1 MIHFILIRQQRWRK
15 LFRAEITGIMT
26 YTLLEQPTFTYRM
39 VVSSTENHALA
50 GILTKAMYAMPQ
62 NLVEDLAA
70 QYTTYKAAELTFVDW
85 IRLHP
90 VVTVLVLLIFGWPLT
105 TMAVI
110 AMRLSARK
118 KAQKA
123 AREKAEELAELAE
136 HVQAANK
143 AKTAFLS
150 HMSHDMR
157 TPLNAIMGFTGIAMK
172 NNPSDEVKNCLEKI
186 DESSEHLL
194 SLINDVLDLARVESG
209 KVKYNPV
216 PADLKSITDS
226 ALDITK
232 GFLTNRDISFK
243 IQREEAKI
251 LNVLVDPV
259 RLRDVL
265 VNILSNAV
273 KFTPDG
279 GTITFEAR
287 CQEKGGDGY
296 INMHYRIL
304 DTGIGMSEEFT
315 KQAIQMIGEN
325 IGIDLMLLDINM
337 PQMNGFEVLEIMKRS
352 QCIAETP
359 VIMISSEDAVNTMR
373 KAYELGI
380 TDYITRPFD
389 SVIVKKRVQNTL
401 GLYMN
406 QKHLIN
412 VVYDQVYEKE
422 ENNNIMIQIMSNI
435 LGSRNSESREHILH
449 IKTAT
454 EMMLRQLVKV
464 TDAYPLTEA
473 DIALITTASSLHD
486 IGKIRI
492 PEEILNKPGRLT
504 DEEFKIMKNHSELGA
519 AIIKDMDFPQDHP
532 LVHTA
537 WEICRWHHE
546 RWDGKGYPDGLKGEE
561 IPISAQVVAIVDVY
575 DALTSER
582 CYKKAFDHD
591 TAIQMIL
598 DGQCGQ
604 FNPILL
610 KCLKEL
616 SIQLS
621 KMLNKEMDDNK
632 YSHEIQRLSNEILSD
647 KSLPSQIYSQ
657 SLVKVMQEKIDFFK
671 SNSGMNSIDYNAVSG
686 QLTILNGNQQ
696 ILCQRNN
703 PKIDL
708 FKEFGVN
715 EEDAQYIRVLL
726 HQTSVQNKEISV
738 QIKATVEN
746 NSQMYKMKLHTLW
759 SPMKKDVCIGIIGY
773 FDTVK

>member
-1 MIHFILIRQQRWRK
+1 MTFCLESSAWKIIKNEWIKERQIRIKKQKILI
-15 LFRAEITGIMT
+15 
-26 YTLLEQPTFTYRM
+26 
-39 VVSSTENHALA
+39 
-50 GILTKAMYAMPQ
+50 
-62 NLVEDLAA
+62 
-70 QYTTYKAAELTFVDW
+70 VDD
-85 IRLHP
+85 
-90 VVTVLVLLIFGWPLT
+90 
-105 TMAVI
+105 
-110 AMRLSARK
+110 
-118 KAQKA
+118 
-123 AREKAEELAELAE
+123 
-136 HVQAANK
+136 
-143 AKTAFLS
+143 AKF
-150 HMSHDMR
+150 
-157 TPLNAIMGFTGIAMK
+157 
-172 NNPSDEVKNCLEKI
+172 
-186 DESSEHLL
+186 
-194 SLINDVLDLARVESG
+194 
-209 KVKYNPV
+209 
-216 PADLKSITDS
+216 
-226 ALDITK
+226 
-232 GFLTNRDISFK
+232 NRDILK
-243 IQREEAKI
+243 EILGDAYNYLEAE
-251 LNVLVDPV
+251 NG
-259 RLRDVL
+259 
-265 VNILSNAV
+265 N
-273 KFTPDG
+273 
-279 GTITFEAR
+279 
-287 CQEKGGDGY
+287 
-296 INMHYRIL
+296 
-304 DTGIGMSEEFT
+304 
-315 KQAIQMIGEN
+315 QAIQMIGEN

-337 PQMNGFEVLEIMKRS
+337 PQMNGFEVLKIMKRS

-359 VIMISSEDAVNTMR
+359 VIMISSEDAVDTMR

-401 GLYMN
+401 DLYMN

-473 DIALITTASSLHD
+473 DIALIITASSLHD

-504 DEEFKIMKNHSELGA
+504 DEEFQIMKTHSELGA
-519 AIIKDMDFPQDHP
+519 AIIKDMDFPQDHS

-537 WEICRWHHE
+537 WEISRWHHE

-561 IPISAQVVAIVDVY
+561 IPISAQVVSIVDVY

-621 KMLNKEMDDNK
+621 KMSGKETNDNK
-632 YSHEIQRLSNEILSD
+632 HYHEIQRLSNEILGD
-647 KSLPSQIYSQ
+647 KFLPNQIYSQ

-671 SNSGMNSIDYNAVSG
+671 SNSGMNSIDYNAISG
-686 QLTILNGNQQ
+686 QLTILNGKQQ
-696 ILCQRNN
+696 ILCQRDN
-703 PKIDL
+703 PNFTW

-715 EEDAQYIRVLL
+715 EEDVQCIRVLL
-726 HQTSVQNKEISV
+726 HQTSVQNKEISAT
-738 QIKATVEN
+738 IKATVEN
-746 NSQMYKMKLHTLW
+746 NSQMYRMKLHTLW
-759 SPMKKDVCIGIIGY
+759 SPLKKDGYIGIIGY

>member
-1 MIHFILIRQQRWRK
+1 MDKRQRILI
-15 LFRAEITGIMT
+15 
-26 YTLLEQPTFTYRM
+26 
-39 VVSSTENHALA
+39 VDDS
-50 GILTKAMYAMPQ
+50 
-62 NLVEDLAA
+62 NL
-70 QYTTYKAAELTFVDW
+70 
-85 IRLHP
+85 
-90 VVTVLVLLIFGWPLT
+90 
-105 TMAVI
+105 
-110 AMRLSARK
+110 
-118 KAQKA
+118 
-123 AREKAEELAELAE
+123 
-136 HVQAANK
+136 
-143 AKTAFLS
+143 
-150 HMSHDMR
+150 
-157 TPLNAIMGFTGIAMK
+157 
-172 NNPSDEVKNCLEKI
+172 
-186 DESSEHLL
+186 
-194 SLINDVLDLARVESG
+194 
-209 KVKYNPV
+209 
-216 PADLKSITDS
+216 
-226 ALDITK
+226 
-232 GFLTNRDISFK
+232 NRDILK
-243 IQREEAKI
+243 EILGDTYNYLEAE
-251 LNVLVDPV
+251 NG
-259 RLRDVL
+259 
-265 VNILSNAV
+265 N
-273 KFTPDG
+273 
-279 GTITFEAR
+279 
-287 CQEKGGDGY
+287 
-296 INMHYRIL
+296 
-304 DTGIGMSEEFT
+304 
-315 KQAIQMIGEN
+315 QAIQMIGDN
-325 IGIDLMLLDINM
+325 LGIDLMLLDINM
-337 PQMNGFEVLEIMKRS
+337 PQMNGFEVLKLMKQI
-352 QCIAETP
+352 QCLDETP
-359 VIMISSEDAVNTMR
+359 VIMISSEDAVDTMR
-373 KAYELGI
+373 KAYELRI

-401 GLYMN
+401 GLYAN

-561 IPISAQVVAIVDVY
+561 IPICAQVVSIVDVY

-616 SIQLS
+616 SLQFS
-621 KMLNKEMDDNK
+621 NMFDKEMDENS
-632 YSHEIQRLSNEILSD
+632 YYHEVRRLSNEILSD
-647 KSLPSQIYSQ
+647 RSLPNQNYSQ
-657 SLVKVMQEKIDFFK
+657 SVVKVMQEKIDFFK
-671 SNSGMNSIDYNAVSG
+671 SNSGMNSIDYNAISG
-686 QLTILNGNQQ
+686 QLTILNGEQQ
-696 ILCQRNN
+696 IICQRDN
-703 PKIDL
+703 PNFNL

-715 EEDAQYIRVLL
+715 EEDIQCIRVLL
-726 HQTSVQNKEISV
+726 HQTSVQNKEISAT
-738 QIKATVEN
+738 IKATVEN
-746 NSQMYKMKLHTLW
+746 NSQMYRMKLHTLW
-759 SPMKKDVCIGIIGY
+759 SPLKKDGYIGIIGY
-773 FDTVK
+773 FDTVKG